1 METII
6 IRTKLTLKWR
16 FKNHD
21 YYKISICKKVV
32 NCKTGKILKK
42 TTSGRSVGYNINR
55 KFYKLSTIN
64 EAIELIPS
72 KTKLPF

>member
-1 METII
+1 MQ
-6 IRTKLTLKWR
+6 
-16 FKNHD
+16 H
-21 YYKISICKKVV
+21 YKISICKKVV
-32 NCKTGKILKK
+32 NCQTGKILKK